1 MIDYTAR
8 LTALMEDIVG
18 RVPALG
24 FIDMREVL
32 VFARHGR
39 RGAGGALATC
49 HTLDPPGDGPDRF
62 SWVDRRTGRVARQSA
77 WFVVRAP
84 EVRIAGRRVRHLI
97 SFALPRFCEQTLGDA
112 GKREHDIDGAPWLAK
127 LDTVVHELYHIDPA
141 ARGIRRA
148 SRADGTASRRAHGA
162 VFYRQVAGMV
172 RAYLATR
179 PDPALLDFL
188 ACDYRELVRRYGVL
202 AGRTFRGYPSF
213 PQPYLEPVDGPP
225 PAPGV
230 GLVRLRTHR
239 QPPRYTE
246 GDLRLRR
253 FMARGRPILIDENRN
268 GSVRPPSIDEG
279 SRPLFRYFNTRRTDT
294 SRGPQ

>member
-1 MIDYTAR
+1 VIDYTAR

-49 HTLDPPGDGPDRF
+49 HTLDPSGAGPDRF
-62 SWVDRRTGRVARQSA
+62 AWVDRRTGRVVRQSE

-84 EVRIAGRRVRHLI
+84 DVRMAGRRVRHLI

-112 GKREHDIDGAPWLAK
+112 GKRDHYPEGAPWLAK
-127 LDTVVHELYHIDPA
+127 LDTVVHELYHIDPGA
-141 ARGIRRA
+141 GGIRRA
-148 SRADGTASRRAHGA
+148 ARADGTASRRTHGA
-162 VFYRQVAGMV
+162 AFYRDVAGMV

-188 ACDYRELVRRYGVL
+188 ACDYRELVRRHGAVT
-202 AGRTFRGYPSF
+202 GRTFRNFPSF
-213 PQPYLEPVDGPP
+213 PQSYLEPVDGPE
-225 PAPGV
+225 PAPDV
-230 GLVRLRTHR
+230 ELVRLRTHR
-239 QPPRYTE
+239 QPPRYAE
-246 GDLRLRR
+246 DDLRLRR
-253 FMARGRPILIDENRN
+253 FMARGRPVLID
-268 GSVRPPSIDEG
+268 DY
-279 SRPLFRYFNTRRTDT
+279 LNTRRTDT
-294 SRGPQ
+294 TRGPQ